1 MLDSFQDHKDGSTY
15 TNQSTQGKTKKKKK
29 KIISINK
36 EKTFGKIQRPFMIKI
51 LTKVS
56 LEGTYLNIMKLFIAN
71 T

>member
-29 KIISINK
+29 IISINT

>member
-1 MLDSFQDHKDGSTY
+1 MVQQTQINLCDTPHQHKERRRSR
-15 TNQSTQGKTKKKKK
+15 KKKKDHLNK
-29 KIISINK
+29 YRIN
-36 EKTFGKIQRPFMIKI
+36 TSGKIPDPFIIKI

>member
-1 MLDSFQDHKDGSTY
+1 MVPQMQINLCDTSHQHKERRRR
-15 TNQSTQGKTKKKKK
+15 KKKDHLNKYR
-29 KIISINK
+29 IN
-36 EKTFGKIQRPFMIKI
+36 TFGKIPHPFIIKI

>member
-15 TNQSTQGKTKKKKK
+15 TNQSTQGKTKKKK
-29 KIISINK
+29 IISINT

>member
-1 MLDSFQDHKDGSTY
+1 MLDSFQDHKNGSKY

-29 KIISINK
+29 IISINTG
-36 EKTFGKIQRPFMIKI
+36 KTFGKIQHPFMIKI

>member
-1 MLDSFQDHKDGSTY
+1 MVQNTQINQHKER
-15 TNQSTQGKTKKKKK
+15 QKKKK
-29 KIISINK
+29 KIISINTG
-36 EKTFGKIQRPFMIKI
+36 KTFGKIQRPFMIKI

>member
-1 MLDSFQDHKDGSTY
+1 MVQQTQINLCDTPHQHKERRRRR
-15 TNQSTQGKTKKKKK
+15 KKKKDHLNK
-29 KIISINK
+29 YRINM
-36 EKTFGKIQRPFMIKI
+36 FGKIPDPFIIKI